1 MHYRISF
8 IFITF
13 ICLFSFATTGI
24 AQNANT
30 DEDSKP
36 VILYSGTPKKY
47 EIADIK
53 VEGVKNYEDY
63 VLIGLSG
70 LSVGQTI
77 TVPGDEIT
85 GAIKRYWRHGLFSNV
100 QITAE
105 KIEGNKIWLKISL
118 TQRPRI
124 SEVRYH
130 GVKKSERTD
139 LEGKLG
145 MVKGMQITPN
155 TVDRAKTL
163 IKRYFDD
170 KGFKN
175 AEVIIAQKDDP
186 SSENQVIVDIDI
198 DKKEKVKVHEIKI
211 VGNTAIKA
219 SKLKRVMKKTN
230 EKGKL
235 RNLFRTKKFVP
246 ENYEADKQLIIDKYN
261 ELGYRDAVIRKDSIS
276 QYDEKTVNVYLDIEE
291 GQKYYLRNVTWV
303 GNTLYPS
310 EQLDFLLR
318 MKKGD
323 VYNQKLLNERISTD
337 DDAIGNLYYNNGYL
351 FYNLDPVEVN
361 IVGDSIDLEMRIYE
375 GRQATIN
382 KINISGN
389 DRLYENVVRRELRI
403 RPGQLFSKE
412 DLMRS
417 LREIQ
422 QMGHFDPEK
431 LQPDIQPDPMNG
443 TVDIGLPLTSKAND
457 QVEFS
462 AGWGQ
467 TGIIGKLSLKFT
479 NFSVANLLH
488 PGENYR
494 GILPQGDGQTLTISG
509 QTNAKYYQSYS
520 ISFFDP
526 WFGGKR
532 PNSFSVSAFFS
543 VQTDISSRY
552 YNSSY
557 FNNYYN
563 SMYSGYGGYGMY
575 NYGNYNN
582 YENYYDPDKSIK
594 MWGLSVGWGKRLK
607 WPDDYFTLS
616 AELAYQRYNLSD
628 WQYFPVTNG
637 KCNDLS
643 ISLTLA
649 RNSID
654 NPIFPRSGS
663 DFSLSVQLTPPYSL
677 MDGKDYK
684 GYYSNPETGSIT
696 QDNMNKLHKWIEY
709 HKWKFKGKTYTPL
722 MDPIAHPKC
731 LVLMTRTEF
740 GLLGHYNQYKKSP
753 FGTFDVGGDG
763 MTGYSTYATESIA
776 LRGYENSSL
785 TPYGS
790 EGYAYARLGIE
801 LRYPLML
808 ETSTNIYVLGFL
820 EAGNAWHDIKKFN
833 PFELKRSAGVGVRI
847 FLPMIGMMGI
857 DWGYGFDKVFGSKQY
872 GGSQFHFILGQEF

>member
-8 IFITF
+8 ILVTF
-13 ICLFSFATTGI
+13 ICLFGFALAGK
-24 AQNANT
+24 AQDANT
-30 DEDSKP
+30 DESSKP

-70 LSVGQTI
+70 LSVGQSI
-77 TVPGDEIT
+77 SVPGDEIT
-85 GAIKRYWRHGLFSNV
+85 SAIKRYWRHGLFSNV
-100 QITAE
+100 KITAE
-105 KIEGNKIWLKISL
+105 KIEDGKVWLKISL

-124 SEVRYH
+124 SEIRYH
-130 GVKKSERTD
+130 GVKKSERQD
-139 LEGKLG
+139 LETRLG
-145 MVKGMQITPN
+145 LVKGSQITPN
-155 TVDRAKTL
+155 LVDRAKTL

-175 AEVIIAQKDDP
+175 AEIIISQKDDI
-186 SSENQVIVDIDI
+186 SNENQVIVDVNI
-198 DKKEKVKVHEIKI
+198 DKKEKIKVHEITI
-211 VGNTAIKA
+211 VGNKAIKT

-235 RNLFRTKKFVP
+235 LNLFRTKKFIN
-246 ENYEADKQLIIDKYN
+246 EKYEEDKQLIIDKYN
-261 ELGYRDAVIRKDSIS
+261 ELGYRDAVIVTDSVTP
-276 QYDEKTVNVYLDIEE
+276 YDDKTVNVYMEIDE
-291 GQKYYLRNVTWV
+291 GDKYYLRNVTWV

-310 EQLDFLLR
+310 EQLNYLLR

-323 VYNQKLLNERISTD
+323 VYNQKLLNERLSTD
-337 DDAIGNLYYNNGYL
+337 EDAIGNLYYNNGYL
-351 FYNLDPVEVN
+351 FYNLDPVEIN
-361 IVGDSIDLEMRIYE
+361 IDGDSIDLEMRIYE

-382 KINISGN
+382 KIKINGN
-389 DRLYENVVRRELRI
+389 DRLYENVVRRELRT
-403 RPGQLFSKE
+403 RPGQLFSRD

-417 LREIQ
+417 MREIQ
-422 QMGHFDPEK
+422 QMGHFDAENIH
-431 LQPDIQPDPMNG
+431 PDIQPDPMNG
-443 TVDIGLPLTSKAND
+443 TVDIAYDLVSKAND

-479 NFSVANLLH
+479 NFSLANLLH
-488 PGENYR
+488 PGDNYR
-494 GILPQGDGQTLTISG
+494 GILPQGDGQTLTVSG

-532 PNSFSVSAFFS
+532 PNSFSISAFYS
-543 VQTDISSRY
+543 RQTDISSRY
-552 YNSSY
+552 YNDSY
-557 FNNYYN
+557 YNNYYN

-582 YENYYDPDKSIK
+582 YENYYDPDKSIQ
-594 MWGLSVGWGKRLK
+594 MWGLSVGWCKRLK

-616 AELAYQRYNLSD
+616 AELAYQRYILKD

-637 KCNDLS
+637 KCNN
-643 ISLTLA
+643 ISLNLTLA
-649 RNSID
+649 RSSID
-654 NPIFPRSGS
+654 NPLFPRQGS
-663 DFSLSVQLTPPYSL
+663 EFSLSAQITPPYSL
-677 MDGKDYK
+677 FDGRDYK
-684 GYYSNPETGSIT
+684 GYYTSTGGIT
-696 QDNMNKLHKWIEY
+696 QDNRNKLYNWVEY
-709 HKWKFKGKTYTPL
+709 HKWKFKAKTYTAL
-722 MDPIAHPKC
+722 MDYQAHPKC
-731 LVLMTRTEF
+731 LVLMSRIEF
-740 GLLGHYNQYKKSP
+740 GLLGHYNKYKKSP
-753 FGTFDVGGDG
+753 FETFDVGGDG
-763 MTGYSTYATESIA
+763 MTGYSSYATESVA

-785 TPYGS
+785 TPYGR
-790 EGYAYARLGIE
+790 EGYAYTRLGIE

-820 EAGNAWHDIKKFN
+820 EAGNAWNDINKFN
-833 PFELKRSAGVGVRI
+833 PFDLKRSAGVGVRI

-857 DWGYGFDKVFGSKQY
+857 DWAYGFDKVFGSSSA
-872 GGSQFHFILGQEF
+872 GGSHFHFVLGQEF

>member
-1 MHYRISF
+1 MHNRINF
-8 IFITF
+8 IFASL
-13 ICLFSFATTGI
+13 ICFFAFSTPSI
-24 AQNANT
+24 AQEDNT
-30 DEDSKP
+30 EKDKP
-36 VILYSGTPKKY
+36 VILYSGTPRKY
-47 EIADIK
+47 KIADIK

-77 TVPGDEIT
+77 SVPGDEIT

-105 KIEGNKIWLKISL
+105 KIEGTKIWLKINL

-130 GVKKSERTD
+130 GIKKSERTD
-139 LEGKLG
+139 LENKLG

-155 TVDRAKTL
+155 TVDRSKTL
-163 IKRYFDD
+163 IKKYFDD

-175 AEVIIAQKDDP
+175 ADVIISQKDDP
-186 SSENQVIVDIDI
+186 NNENQVIVNVDI
-198 DKKEKVKVHEIKI
+198 DKKEKIKVHQITI
-211 VGNTAIKA
+211 DGNQAMKT

-230 EKGKL
+230 EKNKL
-235 RNLFRTKKFVP
+235 VNIFRTKKFVT
-246 ENYEADKQLIIDKYN
+246 ENFDADKQLIIDKYN
-261 ELGYRDAVIRKDSIS
+261 ELGYRDAVILKDSIS
-276 QYDEKTVNVYLDIEE
+276 QYDEKSIDIYMKIDE

-310 EQLDFLLR
+310 EQLDYMLR

-323 VYNQKLLNERISTD
+323 VYNQKLLNDRITTD

-351 FYNLDPVEVN
+351 FYSLDPVEVN
-361 IVGDSIDLEMRIYE
+361 IVGDSIDLEMRIFE

-389 DRLYENVVRRELRI
+389 DRLYENVIRRELRI

-417 LREIQ
+417 MREIQ

-431 LQPDIQPDPMNG
+431 IQPDIQPDPNNG
-443 TVDIGLPLTSKAND
+443 TVDISLPLTSKAND

-532 PNSFSVSAFFS
+532 PNSFSLSAFYS
-543 VQTDISSRY
+543 VQTGISDSY
-552 YNSSY
+552 YSS
-557 FNNYYN
+557 NYYN
-563 SMYSGYGGYGMY
+563 NMYNNMYSGYGGYGMY

-582 YENYYDPDKSIK
+582 YENYYDPDESMKV
-594 MWGLSVGWGKRLK
+594 WGLSAGWGKRLN

-616 AELAYQRYNLSD
+616 AEFSYQ
-628 WQYFPVTNG
+628 QYILKNWKYFTVKNG
-637 KCNDLS
+637 QSNDLS
-643 ISLTLA
+643 FSLTLA

-663 DFSLSVQLTPPYSL
+663 DISLSVQLTPPYSL
-677 MDGKDYK
+677 FDNKDYK
-684 GYYSNPETGSIT
+684 SFYN
-696 QDNMNKLHKWIEY
+696 QDGTIKTERQDELYKFIEY
-709 HKWKFKGKTYTPL
+709 HKWKFKAKTYTPL
-722 MDPIAHPKC
+722 MDMVAHPKC
-731 LVLMTRTEF
+731 LVLMTRTDF
-740 GLLGHYNQYKKSP
+740 GLVGHYNKYKKSP
-753 FGTFDVGGDG
+753 FGTFEVGGDG
-763 MTGYSTYATESIA
+763 MTGYSSYATESIA
-776 LRGYENSSL
+776 LRGYENGSVGSS
-785 TPYGS
+785 S
-790 EGYAYARLGIE
+790 YAYARLGLE

-820 EAGNAWHDIKKFN
+820 EAGNAWRDISTFN
-833 PFELKRSAGVGVRI
+833 PFDLKRSAGVGVRI

-857 DWGYGFDKVFGSKQY
+857 DWAYGFDKINGSKSQS
-872 GGSQFHFILGQEF
+872 GSQFHFILGQEF

>member
-8 IFITF
+8 ILVTF
-13 ICLFSFATTGI
+13 ICLFGFALAGR
-24 AQNANT
+24 AQDANT
-30 DEDSKP
+30 DESSKP

-70 LSVGQTI
+70 LSVGQSI
-77 TVPGDEIT
+77 SVPGDEIT
-85 GAIKRYWRHGLFSNV
+85 SAIKRYWRHGLFSNV
-100 QITAE
+100 KITAE
-105 KIEGNKIWLKISL
+105 KIEDGKVWLKISL

-124 SEVRYH
+124 SEIRYH
-130 GVKKSERTD
+130 GVKKSERQD
-139 LEGKLG
+139 LETRLG
-145 MVKGMQITPN
+145 LVKGSQITPN
-155 TVDRAKTL
+155 LVDRAKTL

-175 AEVIIAQKDDP
+175 AEIIISQKDDI
-186 SSENQVIVDIDI
+186 SNENQVIVDVNI
-198 DKKEKVKVHEIKI
+198 DKKEKIKVHEITI
-211 VGNTAIKA
+211 VGNKAIKT

-235 RNLFRTKKFVP
+235 LNLFRTKKFIN
-246 ENYEADKQLIIDKYN
+246 EKYEEDKQLIIDKYN
-261 ELGYRDAVIRKDSIS
+261 ELGYRDAVIVTDSVTP
-276 QYDEKTVNVYLDIEE
+276 YDDKTVNVYMEIDE
-291 GQKYYLRNVTWV
+291 GDKYYLRNVTWV

-310 EQLDFLLR
+310 EQLNYLLR

-323 VYNQKLLNERISTD
+323 VYNQKLLNERLSTD
-337 DDAIGNLYYNNGYL
+337 EDAIGNLYYNNGYL
-351 FYNLDPVEVN
+351 FYNLDPVEIN
-361 IVGDSIDLEMRIYE
+361 IDGDSIDLEMRIYE

-382 KINISGN
+382 KIKINGN
-389 DRLYENVVRRELRI
+389 DRLYENVVRRELRT
-403 RPGQLFSKE
+403 RPGQLFSRD

-417 LREIQ
+417 MREIQ
-422 QMGHFDPEK
+422 QMGHFDAENIH
-431 LQPDIQPDPMNG
+431 PDIQPDPMNG
-443 TVDIGLPLTSKAND
+443 TVDIAYDLVSKAND

-479 NFSVANLLH
+479 NFSLANLLH
-488 PGENYR
+488 PGDNYR
-494 GILPQGDGQTLTISG
+494 GILPQGDGQTLTVSG

-532 PNSFSVSAFFS
+532 PNSFSISAFYS
-543 VQTDISSRY
+543 RQTDISSRY
-552 YNSSY
+552 YNDSY
-557 FNNYYN
+557 YNNYYN

-575 NYGNYNN
+575 NYGNGSYNN
-582 YENYYDPDKSIK
+582 YENYYDPDKSIQ

-616 AELAYQRYNLSD
+616 AELSYQRYILKD

-637 KCNDLS
+637 KCNN
-643 ISLTLA
+643 ISLNLTLA
-649 RNSID
+649 RSSID
-654 NPIFPRSGS
+654 NPLFPRQGS
-663 DFSLSVQLTPPYSL
+663 EFSLSAQITPPYSL
-677 MDGKDYK
+677 FDGRDYK
-684 GYYSNPETGSIT
+684 GYYTSTGGIT
-696 QDNMNKLHKWIEY
+696 QDNRNKLYNWVEY
-709 HKWKFKGKTYTPL
+709 HKWKFKAKTYTAL
-722 MDPIAHPKC
+722 MDYQAHPKC
-731 LVLMTRTEF
+731 LVLMSRIEF
-740 GLLGHYNQYKKSP
+740 GLLGHYNKYKKSP
-753 FGTFDVGGDG
+753 FETFDVGGDG
-763 MTGYSTYATESIA
+763 MTGYSSYATESVA

-785 TPYGS
+785 TPYGR
-790 EGYAYARLGIE
+790 EGYAYTRLGIE

-820 EAGNAWHDIKKFN
+820 EAGNAWNDINKFN
-833 PFELKRSAGVGVRI
+833 PFDLKRSAGVGVRI

-857 DWGYGFDKVFGSKQY
+857 DWAYGFDKVFGSSSA
-872 GGSQFHFILGQEF
+872 GGSHFHFVLGQEF

>member
-8 IFITF
+8 ILVTF
-13 ICLFSFATTGI
+13 ICLFGFALAGK
-24 AQNANT
+24 AQDANT
-30 DEDSKP
+30 DESSKP

-47 EIADIK
+47 EITDIK

-70 LSVGQTI
+70 LSVGQSI
-77 TVPGDEIT
+77 SVPGDEIT
-85 GAIKRYWRHGLFSNV
+85 SAIKRYWRHGLFSNV
-100 QITAE
+100 KITAE
-105 KIEGNKIWLKISL
+105 KIEDGKVWLKISL

-124 SEVRYH
+124 SEIRYH
-130 GVKKSERTD
+130 GVKKSERQD
-139 LEGKLG
+139 LETRLG
-145 MVKGMQITPN
+145 LVKGSQITPN
-155 TVDRAKTL
+155 LVDRAKTL

-175 AEVIIAQKDDP
+175 AEIIISQKDDI
-186 SSENQVIVDIDI
+186 SNENQVIVDVNI
-198 DKKEKVKVHEIKI
+198 DKKEKIKVHEITI
-211 VGNTAIKA
+211 VGNKAIKT

-235 RNLFRTKKFVP
+235 LNLFRTKKFIN
-246 ENYEADKQLIIDKYN
+246 EKYEEDKQLIIDKYN
-261 ELGYRDAVIRKDSIS
+261 ELGYRDAVIVTDSVTP
-276 QYDEKTVNVYLDIEE
+276 YDDKTVNVYMEIDE
-291 GQKYYLRNVTWV
+291 GDKYYLRNVTWV

-310 EQLDFLLR
+310 EQLNYLLR

-323 VYNQKLLNERISTD
+323 VYNQKLLNERLSTD
-337 DDAIGNLYYNNGYL
+337 EDAIGNLYYNNGYL
-351 FYNLDPVEVN
+351 FYNLDPVEIN
-361 IVGDSIDLEMRIYE
+361 IDGDSIDLEMRIYE

-382 KINISGN
+382 KIKINGN
-389 DRLYENVVRRELRI
+389 DRLYENVVRRELRT
-403 RPGQLFSKE
+403 RPGQLFSRD

-417 LREIQ
+417 MREIQ
-422 QMGHFDPEK
+422 QMGHFDAENIH
-431 LQPDIQPDPMNG
+431 PDIQPDPMNG
-443 TVDIGLPLTSKAND
+443 TVDIAYDLVSKAND

-479 NFSVANLLH
+479 NFSLANLLH
-488 PGENYR
+488 PGDNYR
-494 GILPQGDGQTLTISG
+494 GILPQGDGQTLTVSG

-532 PNSFSVSAFFS
+532 PNSFSISAFYS
-543 VQTDISSRY
+543 RQTDISSRY
-552 YNSSY
+552 YNDSY
-557 FNNYYN
+557 YNNYYN

-582 YENYYDPDKSIK
+582 YENYYDPDKSIQ

-616 AELAYQRYNLSD
+616 AELAYQRYILKD

-637 KCNDLS
+637 KCNN
-643 ISLTLA
+643 ISLNLTLA
-649 RNSID
+649 RSSID
-654 NPIFPRSGS
+654 NPLFPRQGS
-663 DFSLSVQLTPPYSL
+663 EFSLSAQITPPYSL
-677 MDGKDYK
+677 FDGRDYK
-684 GYYSNPETGSIT
+684 GYYTSTGGIT
-696 QDNMNKLHKWIEY
+696 QDNRNKLYNWVEY
-709 HKWKFKGKTYTPL
+709 HKWKFKAKTYTAL
-722 MDPIAHPKC
+722 MDYQAHPKC
-731 LVLMTRTEF
+731 LVLMSRIEF
-740 GLLGHYNQYKKSP
+740 GLLGHYNKYKKSP
-753 FGTFDVGGDG
+753 FETFDVGGDG
-763 MTGYSTYATESIA
+763 MTGYSSYATESVA

-785 TPYGS
+785 TPYGR
-790 EGYAYARLGIE
+790 EGYAYTRLGIE

-820 EAGNAWHDIKKFN
+820 EAGNAWNDINKFN
-833 PFELKRSAGVGVRI
+833 PFDLKRSAGVGVRI

-857 DWGYGFDKVFGSKQY
+857 DWAYGFDKVFGSSSA
-872 GGSQFHFILGQEF
+872 GGSHFHFVLGQEF

>member
-8 IFITF
+8 IFVTF
-13 ICLFSFATTGI
+13 ICLFCFAATGFT
-24 AQNANT
+24 QNTNT

-85 GAIKRYWRHGLFSNV
+85 GAIKRYWKHGLFSNV

-124 SEVRYH
+124 ADVRYH

-139 LEGKLG
+139 LESKLG

-186 SSENQVIVDIDI
+186 SNENQVIVDIDI
-198 DKKEKVKVHEIKI
+198 DKKEKIKVHAIHI
-211 VGNTAIKA
+211 TGNSAIKT
-219 SKLKRVMKKTN
+219 SKLKKVMKKTN

-235 RNLFRTKKFVP
+235 LNLFRTKKFVP
-246 ENYEADKQLIIDKYN
+246 ENFEADKQLIIDKYN
-261 ELGYRDAVIRKDSIS
+261 ELGYRDAMIVKDSVA
-276 QYDEKTVNVYLDIEE
+276 QYDEKTVDVYMDIDE

-310 EQLDFLLR
+310 EQLNFLLR

-323 VYNQKLLNERISTD
+323 VYNQKLLGERTSTD

-403 RPGQLFSKE
+403 RPGQLFSKD

-431 LQPDIQPDPMNG
+431 LQPDIQPDP
-443 TVDIGLPLTSKAND
+443 V
-457 QVEFS
+457 
-462 AGWGQ
+462 
-467 TGIIGKLSLKFT
+467 
-479 NFSVANLLH
+479 
-488 PGENYR
+488 
-494 GILPQGDGQTLTISG
+494 
-509 QTNAKYYQSYS
+509 NAKYYQSYS

-532 PNSFSVSAFFS
+532 PNSLSVSAFFS

-594 MWGLSVGWGKRLK
+594 MWGLSLGWGKRLK

-616 AELAYQRYNLSD
+616 AELAYQRYNLKD

-643 ISLTLA
+643 LSLTLA

-654 NPIFPRSGS
+654 NPIFPRTGS

-677 MDGKDYK
+677 FDGKDYK
-684 GYYSNPETGSIT
+684 GYFYDPTDDRGIT
-696 QDNMNKLHKWIEY
+696 QDNMNKLHRWVEY
-709 HKWKFKGKTYTPL
+709 HKWKFKAKTYTPL
-722 MDPIAHPKC
+722 MDYIAHPKC

-740 GLLGHYNQYKKSP
+740 GLLGHYNKYKKSP

-763 MTGYSTYATESIA
+763 MTGYSSYATESIA

-785 TPYGS
+785 TPYGK

-820 EAGNAWHDIKKFN
+820 EAGNAWHDISKFN
-833 PFELKRSAGVGVRI
+833 PFDLKRSAGIGVRI

-857 DWGYGFDKVFGSKQY
+857 DWGYGFDKINGSKEY

>member
-8 IFITF
+8 ILVTF
-13 ICLFSFATTGI
+13 ICLFGFALAGR
-24 AQNANT
+24 AQDANT
-30 DEDSKP
+30 DESSKP

-70 LSVGQTI
+70 LSVGQSI
-77 TVPGDEIT
+77 SVPGDEIT
-85 GAIKRYWRHGLFSNV
+85 SAIKRYWRHGLFSNV
-100 QITAE
+100 KITAE
-105 KIEGNKIWLKISL
+105 KIEDGKVWLKISL

-124 SEVRYH
+124 SEIRYH
-130 GVKKSERTD
+130 GVKKSERQD
-139 LEGKLG
+139 LETRLG
-145 MVKGMQITPN
+145 LVKGSQITPN
-155 TVDRAKTL
+155 LVDRAKTL

-175 AEVIIAQKDDP
+175 AEIIISQKDDI
-186 SSENQVIVDIDI
+186 SNENQVIVDVNI
-198 DKKEKVKVHEIKI
+198 DKKEKIKVHEITI
-211 VGNTAIKA
+211 VGNKAIKT

-235 RNLFRTKKFVP
+235 LNLFRTKKFIN
-246 ENYEADKQLIIDKYN
+246 EKYEEDKQLIIDKYN
-261 ELGYRDAVIRKDSIS
+261 ELGYRDAVIVTDSVTP
-276 QYDEKTVNVYLDIEE
+276 YDDKTVNVYMEIDE
-291 GQKYYLRNVTWV
+291 GDKYYLRNVTWV

-310 EQLDFLLR
+310 EQLNYLLR

-323 VYNQKLLNERISTD
+323 VYNQKLLNERLSTD
-337 DDAIGNLYYNNGYL
+337 EDAIGNLYYNNGYL
-351 FYNLDPVEVN
+351 FYNLDPVEIN
-361 IVGDSIDLEMRIYE
+361 IDGDSIDLEMRIYE

-382 KINISGN
+382 KIKINGN
-389 DRLYENVVRRELRI
+389 DRLYENVVRRELRT
-403 RPGQLFSKE
+403 RPGQLFSRD

-417 LREIQ
+417 MREIQ
-422 QMGHFDPEK
+422 QMGHFDAENIH
-431 LQPDIQPDPMNG
+431 PDIQPDPLNG
-443 TVDIGLPLTSKAND
+443 TVDIAYDLVSKAND

-479 NFSVANLLH
+479 NFSLANLLH
-488 PGENYR
+488 PGDNYR
-494 GILPQGDGQTLTISG
+494 GILPQGDGQTLTVSG

-532 PNSFSVSAFFS
+532 PNSFSISAFYS
-543 VQTDISSRY
+543 RQTDISSRY
-552 YNSSY
+552 YNDSY
-557 FNNYYN
+557 YNNYYN

-582 YENYYDPDKSIK
+582 YENYYDPDKSIQ

-616 AELAYQRYNLSD
+616 AELSYQRYILKD

-637 KCNDLS
+637 KCNN
-643 ISLTLA
+643 ISLNLTLA
-649 RNSID
+649 RSSID
-654 NPIFPRSGS
+654 NPLFPRQGS
-663 DFSLSVQLTPPYSL
+663 EFSLSAQITPPYSL
-677 MDGKDYK
+677 FDGRDYK
-684 GYYSNPETGSIT
+684 GYYTSTGGIT
-696 QDNMNKLHKWIEY
+696 QDNRNKLYNWVEY
-709 HKWKFKGKTYTPL
+709 HKWKFKAKTYTAL
-722 MDPIAHPKC
+722 MDYQAHPKC
-731 LVLMTRTEF
+731 LVLMSRIEF
-740 GLLGHYNQYKKSP
+740 GLLGHYNKYKKSP
-753 FGTFDVGGDG
+753 FETFDVGGDG
-763 MTGYSTYATESIA
+763 MTGYSSYATESVA

-785 TPYGS
+785 TPYGR
-790 EGYAYARLGIE
+790 EGYAYTRLGIE

-820 EAGNAWHDIKKFN
+820 EAGNAWNDINKFN
-833 PFELKRSAGVGVRI
+833 PFDLKRSAGVGVRI

-857 DWGYGFDKVFGSKQY
+857 DWAYGFDKVFGSSSA
-872 GGSQFHFILGQEF
+872 GGSHFHFVLGQEF

>member
-1 MHYRISF
+1 MKILKLLLLL
-8 IFITF
+8 IM
-13 ICLFSFATTGI
+13 LFSYVKLFAQSNQENLI
-24 AQNANT
+24 PPKI
-30 DEDSKP
+30 S
-36 VILYSGTPKKY
+36 YSNPQRY

-53 VEGVKNYEDY
+53 IEGVKNYEDY

-70 LSVGQTI
+70 LSVGQII
-77 TVPGDEIT
+77 TVPGEEVS
-85 GAIKRYWRHGLFSNV
+85 GAIKRYWQHGLFSDV
-100 QITAE
+100 RITAE
-105 KIEGNKIWLKISL
+105 KIEGNKIWLKIIL
-118 TQRPRI
+118 AQRSRI
-124 SEVRYH
+124 AEIRYR
-130 GVKKSERTD
+130 GIKKSERTD
-139 LEGKLG
+139 LENKLG
-145 MVKGMQITPN
+145 MIKGNQITPN
-155 TVDRAKTL
+155 TVDRAKTI
-163 IKRYFDD
+163 IKHYFDD

-175 AEVIIAQKDDP
+175 AEVVIVQKDDL
-186 SSENQVIVDIDI
+186 SNENQVIVDIDI
-198 DKKEKVKVHEIKI
+198 DKKEKIKIHEINI
-211 VGNTAIKA
+211 VGNIAIRT
-219 SKLKRVMKKTN
+219 SKLKKVMKKTN

-235 RNLFRTKKFVP
+235 LNLFRTKKFVP
-246 ENYEADKQLIIDKYN
+246 ENYEADKQLVIDKYN
-261 ELGYRDAVIRKDSIS
+261 ELGFRDAMIVGDSIS
-276 QYDEKTVNVYLDIEE
+276 LHDEKTVNIYLKIDE
-291 GQKYYLRNVTWV
+291 GQKYYLRNITWV

-310 EQLDFLLR
+310 ERLDFLLH
-318 MKKGD
+318 MKRGSI
-323 VYNQKLLNERISTD
+323 YNQKLLNERISTD

-361 IVGDSIDLEMRIYE
+361 ITGDSIDLEMRISE

-382 KINISGN
+382 KISISGN

-403 RPGQLFSKE
+403 RPGQLFSKD

-422 QMGHFDPEK
+422 QMGHFDPEH
-431 LQPDIQPDPMNG
+431 LQPNIQPDPMNG

-479 NFSVANLLH
+479 NFSLPNLLR

-520 ISFFDP
+520 LSFFDP

-532 PNSFSVSAFFS
+532 PNSFSLSAFYS
-543 VQTDISSRY
+543 VQTSVSDRY
-552 YNSSY
+552 YSSNH
-557 FNNYYN
+557 FNNYNN
-563 SMYSGYGGYGMY
+563 S
-575 NYGNYNN
+575 N

-594 MWGLSVGWGKRLK
+594 MWGISAGWGKRLK

-616 AELAYQRYNLSD
+616 AELSYQRYNLKD

-649 RNSID
+649 RNSVD

-663 DFSLSVQLTPPYSL
+663 DFSLSVQFTPPYSAF
-677 MDGKDYK
+677 DGKNYESYYANPQT
-684 GYYSNPETGSIT
+684 GYIT
-696 QDNMNKLHKWIEY
+696 QDNMNRLHKWVEY
-709 HKWKFKGKTYTPL
+709 HKWKFKSKTYTPL
-722 MDPIAHPKC
+722 MDPVAHSKC
-731 LVLMTRTEF
+731 LVLMTRAEF
-740 GLLGHYNQYKKSP
+740 GLLGHFNKYKKSP

-763 MTGYSTYATESIA
+763 MTGYSSYATESIA
-776 LRGYENSSL
+776 LRGYENSAL

-790 EGYAYARLGIE
+790 EGYAYTRLGIE

-808 ETSTNIYVLGFL
+808 ETSTNIYVLSFL
-820 EAGNAWHDIKKFN
+820 EAGNAWHDVNKFN
-833 PFELKRSAGVGVRI
+833 PFELKRSAGIGVRV

-857 DWGYGFDKVFGSKQY
+857 DMAYGFDKINGKK
-872 GGSQFHFILGQEF
+872 GGWHPHFILGKEF

>member
-8 IFITF
+8 ILVTF
-13 ICLFSFATTGI
+13 ICLFGFALAGK
-24 AQNANT
+24 AQDANT
-30 DEDSKP
+30 DESSKP

-70 LSVGQTI
+70 LSVGQSI
-77 TVPGDEIT
+77 SVPGDEIT
-85 GAIKRYWRHGLFSNV
+85 SAIKRYWRHGLFSNV
-100 QITAE
+100 KITAE
-105 KIEGNKIWLKISL
+105 KIEDGKVWLKISL

-124 SEVRYH
+124 SEIRYH
-130 GVKKSERTD
+130 GVKKSERQD
-139 LEGKLG
+139 LETRLG
-145 MVKGMQITPN
+145 LVKGSQITPN
-155 TVDRAKTL
+155 LVDRAKTL
-163 IKRYFDD
+163 IERYFDD

-175 AEVIIAQKDDP
+175 AEIIISQKDDI
-186 SSENQVIVDIDI
+186 SNENQVIVDVNI
-198 DKKEKVKVHEIKI
+198 DKKEKIKVHEITI
-211 VGNTAIKA
+211 VGNKAIKT

-235 RNLFRTKKFVP
+235 LNLFRTKKFIN
-246 ENYEADKQLIIDKYN
+246 EKYEEDKQLIIDKYN
-261 ELGYRDAVIRKDSIS
+261 ELGYRDAVIVTDSVTP
-276 QYDEKTVNVYLDIEE
+276 YDDKTVNVYMEIDE
-291 GQKYYLRNVTWV
+291 GDKYYLRNVTWV

-310 EQLDFLLR
+310 EQLNYLLR

-323 VYNQKLLNERISTD
+323 VYNQKLLNERLSTD
-337 DDAIGNLYYNNGYL
+337 EDAIGNLYYNNGYL
-351 FYNLDPVEVN
+351 FYNLDPVEIN
-361 IVGDSIDLEMRIYE
+361 IDGDSIDLEMRIYE

-382 KINISGN
+382 KIKINGN
-389 DRLYENVVRRELRI
+389 DRLYENVVRRELRT
-403 RPGQLFSKE
+403 RPGQLFSRD

-417 LREIQ
+417 MREIQ
-422 QMGHFDPEK
+422 QMGHFDAENIH
-431 LQPDIQPDPMNG
+431 PDIQPDPMNG
-443 TVDIGLPLTSKAND
+443 TVDIAYDLVSKAND

-479 NFSVANLLH
+479 NFSLANLLH
-488 PGENYR
+488 PGDNYR
-494 GILPQGDGQTLTISG
+494 GILPQGDGQTLTVSG

-532 PNSFSVSAFFS
+532 PNSFSISAFYS
-543 VQTDISSRY
+543 RQTDISSRY
-552 YNSSY
+552 YNDSY
-557 FNNYYN
+557 YNNYYN

-582 YENYYDPDKSIK
+582 YENYYDPDKSIQ

-616 AELAYQRYNLSD
+616 AELAYQRYILKD

-637 KCNDLS
+637 KCNN
-643 ISLTLA
+643 ISLNLTLA
-649 RNSID
+649 RSSID
-654 NPIFPRSGS
+654 NPLFPRQGS
-663 DFSLSVQLTPPYSL
+663 EFSLSAQITPPYSL
-677 MDGKDYK
+677 FDGRDYK
-684 GYYSNPETGSIT
+684 GYYTSTGGIT
-696 QDNMNKLHKWIEY
+696 QDNRNKLYNWVEY
-709 HKWKFKGKTYTPL
+709 HKWKFKAKTYTAL
-722 MDPIAHPKC
+722 MDYQAHPKC
-731 LVLMTRTEF
+731 LVLMSRIEF
-740 GLLGHYNQYKKSP
+740 GLLGHYNKYKKSP
-753 FGTFDVGGDG
+753 FETFDVGGDG
-763 MTGYSTYATESIA
+763 MTGYSSYATESVA

-785 TPYGS
+785 TPYGR
-790 EGYAYARLGIE
+790 EGYAYTRLGIE

-820 EAGNAWHDIKKFN
+820 EAGNAWNDINKFN
-833 PFELKRSAGVGVRI
+833 PFDLKRSAGVGVRI

-857 DWGYGFDKVFGSKQY
+857 DWAYGFDKVFGSSSA
-872 GGSQFHFILGQEF
+872 GGSHFHFVLGQEF

>member
-8 IFITF
+8 IFVTF
-13 ICLFSFATTGI
+13 ICLFGFALAGK
-24 AQNANT
+24 AQDANT
-30 DEDSKP
+30 DESSKP

-70 LSVGQTI
+70 LSVGQSI
-77 TVPGDEIT
+77 SVPGDEIT
-85 GAIKRYWRHGLFSNV
+85 SAIKRYWRHGLFSNV
-100 QITAE
+100 KITAE
-105 KIEGNKIWLKISL
+105 KIEDGKVWLKISL

-124 SEVRYH
+124 SEIRYH
-130 GVKKSERTD
+130 GVKKSERQD
-139 LEGKLG
+139 LETRLG
-145 MVKGMQITPN
+145 LVKGSQITPN
-155 TVDRAKTL
+155 LVDRAKTL

-175 AEVIIAQKDDP
+175 AEIIISQKDDI
-186 SSENQVIVDIDI
+186 SNENQVIVDVNI
-198 DKKEKVKVHEIKI
+198 DKKEKIKVHEITI
-211 VGNTAIKA
+211 VGNKAIKT

-235 RNLFRTKKFVP
+235 LNLFRTKKFIN
-246 ENYEADKQLIIDKYN
+246 EKYEEDKQLIIDKYN
-261 ELGYRDAVIRKDSIS
+261 ELGYRDAVIVTDSVTP
-276 QYDEKTVNVYLDIEE
+276 YDDKTVNVYMEIDE
-291 GQKYYLRNVTWV
+291 GDKYYLRNVTWV

-310 EQLDFLLR
+310 EQLNYLLR

-323 VYNQKLLNERISTD
+323 VYNQKLLNERLSTD
-337 DDAIGNLYYNNGYL
+337 EDAIGNLYYNNGYL
-351 FYNLDPVEVN
+351 FYNLDPVEIN
-361 IVGDSIDLEMRIYE
+361 IDGDSIDLEMRIYE

-382 KINISGN
+382 KIKINGN
-389 DRLYENVVRRELRI
+389 DRLYENVVRRELRT
-403 RPGQLFSKE
+403 RPGQLFSRD

-417 LREIQ
+417 MREIQ
-422 QMGHFDPEK
+422 QMGHFDAENIH
-431 LQPDIQPDPMNG
+431 PDIQPDPMNG
-443 TVDIGLPLTSKAND
+443 TVDIAYDLVSKAND

-479 NFSVANLLH
+479 NFSLANLLH
-488 PGENYR
+488 PGDNYR
-494 GILPQGDGQTLTISG
+494 GILPQGDGQTLTVSG

-532 PNSFSVSAFFS
+532 PNSFSISAFYS
-543 VQTDISSRY
+543 RQTDISSRY
-552 YNSSY
+552 YNDSY
-557 FNNYYN
+557 YNNYYN

-575 NYGNYNN
+575 NYGSGSYNN
-582 YENYYDPDKSIK
+582 YENYYDPDKSIQ

-616 AELAYQRYNLSD
+616 AELSYQRYILKD

-637 KCNDLS
+637 KCNN
-643 ISLTLA
+643 ISLNLTLA
-649 RNSID
+649 RSSID
-654 NPIFPRSGS
+654 NPLFPRQGS
-663 DFSLSVQLTPPYSL
+663 EFSLSAQITPPYSL
-677 MDGKDYK
+677 FDGRDYK
-684 GYYSNPETGSIT
+684 GYYTSTGGIT
-696 QDNMNKLHKWIEY
+696 QDNRNKLYNWVEY
-709 HKWKFKGKTYTPL
+709 HKWKFKAKTYTAL
-722 MDPIAHPKC
+722 MDYQAHPKC
-731 LVLMTRTEF
+731 LVLMSRIEF
-740 GLLGHYNQYKKSP
+740 GLLGHYNKYKKSP
-753 FGTFDVGGDG
+753 FETFDVGGDG
-763 MTGYSTYATESIA
+763 MTGYSSYATESVA

-785 TPYGS
+785 TPYGR
-790 EGYAYARLGIE
+790 EGYAYTRLGIE

-820 EAGNAWHDIKKFN
+820 EAGNAWNDINKFN
-833 PFELKRSAGVGVRI
+833 PFDLKRSAGVGVRI

-857 DWGYGFDKVFGSKQY
+857 DWAYGFDKVFGSSSA
-872 GGSQFHFILGQEF
+872 GGSHFHFVLGQEF

>member
-8 IFITF
+8 ILVTF
-13 ICLFSFATTGI
+13 ICLFGFALAGR
-24 AQNANT
+24 AQDANT
-30 DEDSKP
+30 DESSKP

-70 LSVGQTI
+70 LSVGQSI
-77 TVPGDEIT
+77 SVPGDEIT
-85 GAIKRYWRHGLFSNV
+85 SAIKRYWRHGLFSNV
-100 QITAE
+100 KITAE
-105 KIEGNKIWLKISL
+105 KIEDGKVWLKISL

-124 SEVRYH
+124 SEIRYH
-130 GVKKSERTD
+130 GVKKSERQD
-139 LEGKLG
+139 LETRLG
-145 MVKGMQITPN
+145 LVKGSQITPN
-155 TVDRAKTL
+155 LVDRAKTL

-175 AEVIIAQKDDP
+175 AEIIISQKDDI
-186 SSENQVIVDIDI
+186 SNENQVIVDVNI
-198 DKKEKVKVHEIKI
+198 DKKEKIKVHEITI
-211 VGNTAIKA
+211 VGNKAIKT

-235 RNLFRTKKFVP
+235 LNLFRTKKFIN
-246 ENYEADKQLIIDKYN
+246 EKYEEDKQLIIDKYT
-261 ELGYRDAVIRKDSIS
+261 ELGYRDAVIVTDSVTP
-276 QYDEKTVNVYLDIEE
+276 YDDKTVNVYMEIDE
-291 GQKYYLRNVTWV
+291 GDKYYLRNVTWV

-310 EQLDFLLR
+310 EQLNYLLR

-323 VYNQKLLNERISTD
+323 VYNQKLLNERLSTD
-337 DDAIGNLYYNNGYL
+337 EDAIGNLYYNNGYL
-351 FYNLDPVEVN
+351 FYNLDPVEIN
-361 IVGDSIDLEMRIYE
+361 IDGDSIDLEMRIYE

-382 KINISGN
+382 KIKINGN
-389 DRLYENVVRRELRI
+389 DRLYENVVRRELRT
-403 RPGQLFSKE
+403 RPGQLFSRD

-417 LREIQ
+417 MREIQ
-422 QMGHFDPEK
+422 QMGHFDAENIH
-431 LQPDIQPDPMNG
+431 PDIQPDPMNG
-443 TVDIGLPLTSKAND
+443 TVDIAYDLVSKAND

-479 NFSVANLLH
+479 NFSLANLLH
-488 PGENYR
+488 PGDNYR
-494 GILPQGDGQTLTISG
+494 GILPQGDGQTLTVSG

-532 PNSFSVSAFFS
+532 PNSFSISAFYS
-543 VQTDISSRY
+543 RQTDISSRY
-552 YNSSY
+552 YNDSY
-557 FNNYYN
+557 YNNYYN

-575 NYGNYNN
+575 NYGSGSYNN
-582 YENYYDPDKSIK
+582 YENYYDPDKSIQ

-616 AELAYQRYNLSD
+616 AELSYQRYILKD

-637 KCNDLS
+637 KCNN
-643 ISLTLA
+643 ISLNLTLA
-649 RNSID
+649 RSSID
-654 NPIFPRSGS
+654 NPLFPRQGS
-663 DFSLSVQLTPPYSL
+663 EFSLSAQITPPYSL
-677 MDGKDYK
+677 FDGRDYK
-684 GYYSNPETGSIT
+684 GYYTSTGGIT
-696 QDNMNKLHKWIEY
+696 QDNRNKLYNWVEY
-709 HKWKFKGKTYTPL
+709 HKWKFKAKTYTAL
-722 MDPIAHPKC
+722 MDYQAHPKC
-731 LVLMTRTEF
+731 LVLMSRIEF
-740 GLLGHYNQYKKSP
+740 GLLGHYNKYKKSP
-753 FGTFDVGGDG
+753 FETFDVGGDG
-763 MTGYSTYATESIA
+763 MTGYSSYATESVA

-785 TPYGS
+785 TPYGR
-790 EGYAYARLGIE
+790 EGYAYTRLGIE

-820 EAGNAWHDIKKFN
+820 EAGNAWNDINKFN
-833 PFELKRSAGVGVRI
+833 PFDLKRSAGVGVRI

-857 DWGYGFDKVFGSKQY
+857 DWAYGFDKVFGSSSA
-872 GGSQFHFILGQEF
+872 GGSHFHFVLGQEF

>member
-8 IFITF
+8 IFVTF
-13 ICLFSFATTGI
+13 ICLFGFALAGK
-24 AQNANT
+24 AQDANT
-30 DEDSKP
+30 DESSKP

-70 LSVGQTI
+70 LSVGQSI
-77 TVPGDEIT
+77 SVPGDEIT
-85 GAIKRYWRHGLFSNV
+85 SAIKRYWRHGLFSNV
-100 QITAE
+100 KITAE
-105 KIEGNKIWLKISL
+105 KIEDGKVWLKISL

-124 SEVRYH
+124 SEIRYH
-130 GVKKSERTD
+130 GVKKSERQD
-139 LEGKLG
+139 LETRLG
-145 MVKGMQITPN
+145 LVKGSQITPN
-155 TVDRAKTL
+155 LVDRAKTL

-175 AEVIIAQKDDP
+175 AEIIISQKDDI
-186 SSENQVIVDIDI
+186 SNENQVIVDVNI
-198 DKKEKVKVHEIKI
+198 DKKEKIKVHEITI
-211 VGNTAIKA
+211 VGNKAIKT

-235 RNLFRTKKFVP
+235 LNLFRTKKFIN
-246 ENYEADKQLIIDKYN
+246 EKYEEDKQLIIDKYN
-261 ELGYRDAVIRKDSIS
+261 ELGYRDAVIVTDSVTP
-276 QYDEKTVNVYLDIEE
+276 YDDKTVNVYMEIDE
-291 GQKYYLRNVTWV
+291 GDKYYLRNVTWV

-310 EQLDFLLR
+310 EQLNYLLR

-323 VYNQKLLNERISTD
+323 VYNQKLLNERLSTD
-337 DDAIGNLYYNNGYL
+337 EDAIGNLYYNNGYL
-351 FYNLDPVEVN
+351 FYNLDPVEIN
-361 IVGDSIDLEMRIYE
+361 IDGDSIDLEMRIYE

-382 KINISGN
+382 KIKINGN
-389 DRLYENVVRRELRI
+389 DRLYENVVRRELRT
-403 RPGQLFSKE
+403 RPGQLFSRD

-417 LREIQ
+417 MREIQ
-422 QMGHFDPEK
+422 QMGHFDAENIH
-431 LQPDIQPDPMNG
+431 PDIQPDPMNG
-443 TVDIGLPLTSKAND
+443 TVDIAYDLVSKAND

-479 NFSVANLLH
+479 NFSLANLLH
-488 PGENYR
+488 PGDNYR
-494 GILPQGDGQTLTISG
+494 GILPQGDGQTLTVSG

-532 PNSFSVSAFFS
+532 PNSFSISAFYS
-543 VQTDISSRY
+543 RQTDISSRY
-552 YNSSY
+552 YNDSY
-557 FNNYYN
+557 YNNYYN

-582 YENYYDPDKSIK
+582 YENYYDPDKSIQ

-616 AELAYQRYNLSD
+616 AELAYQRYILKD

-637 KCNDLS
+637 KCNN
-643 ISLTLA
+643 ISLNLTLA
-649 RNSID
+649 RSSID
-654 NPIFPRSGS
+654 NPLFPRQGS
-663 DFSLSVQLTPPYSL
+663 EFSLSAQITPPYSL
-677 MDGKDYK
+677 FDGRDYK
-684 GYYSNPETGSIT
+684 GYYTSTGGIT
-696 QDNMNKLHKWIEY
+696 QDNRNKLYNWVEY
-709 HKWKFKGKTYTPL
+709 HKWKFKAKTYTAL
-722 MDPIAHPKC
+722 MDYQAHPKC
-731 LVLMTRTEF
+731 LVLMSRIEF
-740 GLLGHYNQYKKSP
+740 GLLGHYNKYKKSP
-753 FGTFDVGGDG
+753 FETFDVGGDG
-763 MTGYSTYATESIA
+763 MTGYSSYATESVA

-785 TPYGS
+785 TPYGR
-790 EGYAYARLGIE
+790 EGYAYTRLGIE

-820 EAGNAWHDIKKFN
+820 EAGNAWNDINKFN
-833 PFELKRSAGVGVRI
+833 PFDLKRSAGVGVRI

-857 DWGYGFDKVFGSKQY
+857 DWAYGFDKVFGSSSA
-872 GGSQFHFILGQEF
+872 GGSHFHFVLGQEF